1 MGVFRRNTAEK
12 YFVYNSSQLKKTYI
26 CFTIAQKIT
35 IFAAKNCTMAKCKVI
50 FSEEVIDFLD
60 RLNEKARNK
69 IVYNVN
75 AVAGGLQN
83 AELFKKLE
91 GTDIWEFRTLYNGIC
106 YRLLAFWDS
115 QNDALVITT
124 HGFIKKTNKTPRKEI
139 AKAEKIRMD
148 YFNKNLKR

>member
-1 MGVFRRNTAEK
+1 MT
-12 YFVYNSSQLKKTYI
+12 
-26 CFTIAQKIT
+26 
-35 IFAAKNCTMAKCKVI
+35 KCKVI